1 MAMWTAIRCN
11 DTRSCGDTDVVKLA
25 YSAPLIQL
33 GVDGIVGRMAPG
45 RVADHLYLV
54 LDYAMRRAW
63 IEHGDSMFYA
73 PEAEDGAGT
82 YFKIHSRNLLTDARV
97 FFAGIESA
105 VLVELKRPGAAV
117 FEIEEYCRNY
127 I

>member
-1 MAMWTAIRCN
+1 M
-11 DTRSCGDTDVVKLA
+11 VKLA
-25 YSAPLIQL
+25 YSAPKIEL
-33 GVDGIVGRMAPG
+33 GVDGIVGRMAAG
-45 RVADHLYLV
+45 RVADRLYLV

-63 IEHGDSMFYA
+63 IERGDSMFYA

-82 YFKIHSRNLLTDARV
+82 YLKIHTRSLLIDVKV

-105 VLVELKRPGAAV
+105 VLLELKKPGSALC
-117 FEIEEYCRNY
+117 EIEEYCRDY

>member
-1 MAMWTAIRCN
+1 MAMGTAIRCN
-11 DTRSCGDTDVVKLA
+11 NTRFGGDTDVVKLA
-25 YSAPLIQL
+25 YSAPEIQL
-33 GVDGIVGRMAPG
+33 GVDGIVSRMAAG
-45 RVADHLYLV
+45 RAADRLYLV

-63 IEHGDSMFYA
+63 IERGDSMFYA

-82 YFKIHSRNLLTDARV
+82 YFKIRSHNLLIDV
-97 FFAGIESA
+97 KIFFAGIKSP

-117 FEIEEYCRNY
+117 CEIEEYCRDY